1 MPPLAVLAWLAGGPV
16 LAQTGTAQ
24 VDRVIDGDTIRVR
37 LDGDRFTVRL
47 TGVDTPETIHPTREV
62 EPDDPEAAAYTTAR
76 AADARELKRRVGI
89 KGWAARVGYPALVVT
104 FYWDQEPPPNEPAV
118 IREAIDVIRADEL
131 QAAILR
137 GADNDGPC
145 TIVILNTVHP
155 LTGRVHRVR

>member
-1 MPPLAVLAWLAGGPV
+1 MRNLPAG
-16 LAQTGTAQ
+16 
-24 VDRVIDGDTIRVR
+24 I
-37 LDGDRFTVRL
+37 
-47 TGVDTPETIHPTREV
+47 TPGRAA
-62 EPDDPEAAAYTTAR
+62 DLMEAA
-76 AADARELKRRVGI
+76 AADARELKRRAGI

-137 GADNDGPC
+137 GADDDGPC

-155 LTGRVHRVR
+155 LTGRTPRRHLS